1 MGASDHGRLN
11 KPKRDA
17 GDVKLGGLGAG
28 IGSLKLLLV
37 PELYDVFPTTV
48 GQTRQSRRDR
58 KMRRIIKVIIKG
70 STHCTQTLHHTWL
83 KVL

>member
-37 PELYDVFPTTV
+37 PELYNFHDGRPDATV
-48 GQTRQSRRDR
+48 KT
-58 KMRRIIKVIIKG
+58 
-70 STHCTQTLHHTWL
+70 
-83 KVL
+83 